1 MTGIWVGPHFRWR
14 NVNHLQKRG
23 ETRKCWASQVE
34 PVVKNSPASVGRI
47 RDVGLITGLGRS
59 PGGENGNPL
68 QYSCLENSMDK
79 GAWRATIHGVTK
91 SQTRLKQLSTH
102 TQEMP
107 LSPTWTEFRKK
118 RYNFTIKALLFIFKN
133 RPVHSHVCV
142 VSWRAYHPAS
152 PDHRVFPSNSAS
164 INTDYHQQEATF

>member
-34 PVVKNSPASVGRI
+34 LVVKNSPASVGRI

-79 GAWRATIHGVTK
+79 GAWQATVPGIAK
-91 SQTRLKQLSTH
+91 SRTRLSDYH
-102 TQEMP
+102 SFHP
-107 LSPTWTEFRKK
+107 
-118 RYNFTIKALLFIFKN
+118 IKAEYIFLSN
-133 RPVHSHVCV
+133 AC
-142 VSWRAYHPAS
+142 AS
-152 PDHRVFPSNSAS
+152 FTKTDHILSRRNISTNLKEM
-164 INTDYHQQEATF
+164 INIWYIV